1 MKLQDVLQEL
11 NEIGGGIKDWL
22 RDFVVSYKKLDPSLK
37 NVDSKT
43 ILKLMPMQKL
53 MTMYRRKQDPAKVAK
68 LFVGQGVRR

>member
-22 RDFVVSYKKLDPSLK
+22 RDFVVSYKKFDPSLK

-68 LFVGQGVRR
+68 LFVRKGVRR